1 MSIWGKIFGGTSGFV
16 LGGPLGGLLG
26 IFAGHAIDKFNRK
39 NYLRALL
46 LNRLILQLA
55 LLHYLQK
62 WPRQMVLFPMK
73 N

>member
-16 LGGPLGGLLG
+16 VGGPLGGLLG
-26 IFAGHAIDKFNRK
+26 IFAVMLLINLVKR
-39 NYLRALL
+39 NYQRVLL
-46 LNRLILQLA
+46 LNKLILQLG

-62 WPRQMVLFPMK
+62 WLKQMELFHIK